1 MIHRVL
7 VKLSGEALKGGEEDS
22 ILSEKELGGIAEQIS
37 ALHAQGIEICIVV
50 GAGNIWRGKLAETLG
65 LDPVKADYMGMLG
78 TEINAIAIAETL
90 KNRGVGSLVLSSIAM
105 KPIAEQYSP
114 DAARSALSAGK
125 VVVFAGG
132 TGNPFFTTDTGAA
145 LRAKE
150 MGCDAILMGKNGV
163 EGVYDSDPRK
173 NKDARL
179 LKELTYSEV
188 LEKNLQ
194 VMDGTAVSLLRESN
208 IIIRVFNMADP
219 SNIVRAVKDPALG
232 TVIHK

>member
-1 MIHRVL
+1 
-7 VKLSGEALKGGEEDS
+7 
-22 ILSEKELGGIAEQIS
+22 
-37 ALHAQGIEICIVV
+37 
-50 GAGNIWRGKLAETLG
+50 
-65 LDPVKADYMGMLG
+65 
-78 TEINAIAIAETL
+78 
-90 KNRGVGSLVLSSIAM
+90 
-105 KPIAEQYSP
+105 
-114 DAARSALSAGK
+114 
-125 VVVFAGG
+125 
-132 TGNPFFTTDTGAA
+132 
-145 LRAKE
+145 

-232 TVIHK
+232 TVIHR